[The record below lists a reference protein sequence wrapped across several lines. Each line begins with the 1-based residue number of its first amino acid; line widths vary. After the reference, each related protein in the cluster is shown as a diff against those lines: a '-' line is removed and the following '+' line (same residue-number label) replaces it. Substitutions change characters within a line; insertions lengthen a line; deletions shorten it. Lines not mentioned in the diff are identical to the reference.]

1 MGPSP
6 RDKQIDKLYI
16 ARKNVYSVLNQIK
29 FMEELPDR
37 IKVMTARITS
47 DYTFGFLSPV
57 TPSSLKV
64 VYDEWLE
71 YYAWMWKIKDQIA
84 TISDPS
90 RKTLTEEIYQ
100 DCFASIQSLQAVLE
114 EKLWEHIYRCIEIAQ
129 IDPAALVR
137 ALTIIEKN
145 QRRKDKAKRMAERGL
160 TVVSWILN
168 DRDWVDECKDRLLSA
183 IQRRC
188 ERAYSVVLSSVAKC
202 SKPRR

>member
-1 MGPSP
+1 M
-6 RDKQIDKLYI
+6 
-16 ARKNVYSVLNQIK
+16 YSVLNQIK

-37 IKVMTARITS
+37 IKVMTGRITS
-47 DYTFGFLSPV
+47 DYTLVSFTPLS
-57 TPSSLKV
+57 PSSLKV
-64 VYDEWLE
+64 VYDEWLG

-90 RKTLTEEIYQ
+90 RKSLTEEIYQ
-100 DCFASIQSLQAVLE
+100 DCFTSITSLQTVLE

-145 QRRKDKAKRMAERGL
+145 QRRKDKAKRMAERGI

-188 ERAYSVVLSSVAKC
+188 ERAYSVVFSQVVER
-202 SKPRR
+202 SKRRR

>member
-1 MGPSP
+1 M
-6 RDKQIDKLYI
+6 
-16 ARKNVYSVLNQIK
+16 YSVLNQIK

-37 IKVMTARITS
+37 IKVMTARITN
-47 DYTFGFLSPV
+47 DYTLVSFTPLS
-57 TPSSLKV
+57 PSSLKV
-64 VYDEWLE
+64 VYDEWLG

-90 RKTLTEEIYQ
+90 RKSLTEEIYQ
-100 DCFASIQSLQAVLE
+100 DCFTSITSLQTVLE

-145 QRRKDKAKRMAERGL
+145 QRRKDKAKRMAERGI

-188 ERAYSVVLSSVAKC
+188 ERAYSVVFSQVVER
-202 SKPRR
+202 SKRRR